1 MDGWVTASL
10 FQLFFCSN
18 FFVIDRRTLQGT
30 SKEAPGLKFLKN
42 FFGILNFGHQ
52 VALLQETWK
61 TLFGTFEGFLTK
73 KVFFSS
79 RHILTR
85 ISSRIFWGLDPAC
98 TCHGW
103 RTARKVSSGQS
114 RNSRLYN
121 FKQLWSLNR
130 VDLRP
135 QILTGDLFFRE
146 NFFSFWRLFFFV
158 SEKKKFILRLFPALK
173 TTKLRTRARR
183 DKISPL
189 GAWWAAPCRVGQV
202 KFSPFCSTKHR
213 FRDKWPQSFT

>member
-18 FFVIDRRTLQGT
+18 FFRIDGTMLQGT
-30 SKEAPGLKFLKN
+30 SKEAPGLNFLKN
-42 FFGILNFGHQ
+42 FFGILNFCHQ
-52 VALLQETWK
+52 VAPRPDKCK
-61 TLFGTFEGFLTK
+61 THFGTFEGFLTK

-98 TCHGW
+98 GCPVW

-114 RNSRLYN
+114 KNSRLWD

-146 NFFSFWRLFFFV
+146 NFFSF
-158 SEKKKFILRLFPALK
+158 
-173 TTKLRTRARR
+173 
-183 DKISPL
+183 
-189 GAWWAAPCRVGQV
+189 
-202 KFSPFCSTKHR
+202 
-213 FRDKWPQSFT
+213 

>member
-1 MDGWVTASL
+1 M
-10 FQLFFCSN
+10 
-18 FFVIDRRTLQGT
+18 LQGT
-30 SKEAPGLKFLKN
+30 SKESLGLNFLKN
-42 FFGILNFGHQ
+42 FFGILKFWHQ
-52 VALLQETWK
+52 GALQLKECK
-61 TLFGTFEGFLTK
+61 TVFGTFEGFLTK

-85 ISSRIFWGLDPAC
+85 ISSRIFWDLDPAC
-98 TCHGW
+98 PCHGW

-146 NFFSFWRLFFFV
+146 NFFPFWRLFFFV
-158 SEKKKFILRLFPALK
+158 SEKKKLILRLFPALK
-173 TTKLRTRARR
+173 MTKLRTRARR

-189 GAWWAAPCRVGQV
+189 RAWWAVPCRVGQI
-202 KFSPFCSTKHR
+202 KFSPFCSPASR